1 MNLIPPP
8 TNHKYDPLR
17 WPRWLKVSVVL
28 STSLF
33 NFVSN
38 MAGAGPSVAVK
49 DFMQDFSK
57 SQAHVTQLLT
67 FNFLLLG
74 LGNIF
79 WVPLALKLGKR
90 ASLLMAMALQVG
102 ALIWCALAKSFDSLL
117 AARIVLGFA
126 AAAGESI
133 VPEIVA
139 DLFFLH
145 ERATMMS
152 IYVILISGGTAV
164 GPLIAGFMVQSTA
177 QTWRSYFWLCVGLA
191 AVNLVLLFIFCPESN
206 FRRPDFE
213 DDGQIGM
220 KPVGDEEA
228 TEKSNTSFVESAST
242 NVEYTVHLL
251 PFKERLSLIRYNDSI
266 NFLKALVDPLRL
278 LRHPSV
284 LWAIY
289 AYGCSL
295 SPQII
300 MIFTMSTLLMPP
312 PYNFSSGDI
321 GLMEIAAIIGF
332 VVACFGGGYISDIIT
347 THIVKKSKG
356 EIRPEQRLVSLLP
369 GMFIAPAG
377 CILLAFAC
385 QYKLSWVAIAF
396 GFGMVSFGE
405 VYTPNIALTYVVH
418 RHQKHAA
425 QCLVLI
431 NIFKNIL
438 AFLFLYEAVPWVTS
452 QGFTQVYMIMFMLN
466 MITLVLAA
474 PLYFYGH
481 RKRE

>member
-1 MNLIPPP
+1 
-8 TNHKYDPLR
+8 
-17 WPRWLKVSVVL
+17 
-28 STSLF
+28 
-33 NFVSN
+33 
-38 MAGAGPSVAVK
+38 MAGAGPSVATQ

-57 SQAHVTQLLT
+57 SSDQVTQLLT

-74 LGNIF
+74 LGNVF
-79 WVPLALKLGKR
+79 WVPLAMKFGKR
-90 ASLLMAMALQVG
+90 ASLLAAMALQLG

-133 VPEIVA
+133 VPELVA
-139 DLFFLH
+139 DIFFLH
-145 ERATMMS
+145 ERATMMA
-152 IYVILISGGTAV
+152 IYVIMISGGSAI
-164 GPLIAGFMVQSTA
+164 GPLIAGFMVQFTA

-191 AVNLVLLFIFCPESN
+191 VANLALLVFFCPESN
-206 FRRPDFE
+206 FRRPEFE
-213 DDGQIGM
+213 NDRELEL
-220 KPVGDEEA
+220 VSARDEEA
-228 TEKSNTSFVESAST
+228 AEKSDSSFVENVSASSPR
-242 NVEYTVHLL
+242 YTITLL
-251 PFKERLSLIRYNDSI
+251 PFKKRLSLIRYDTSI
-266 NFLKALVDPLRL
+266 HFLKALIEPLRL

-300 MIFTMSTLLMPP
+300 LIFTMTTLLMPP
-312 PYNFSSGDI
+312 PYNFSSSDI

-332 VVACFGGGYISDIIT
+332 VIACFGGGYMSDVIT
-347 THIVKKSKG
+347 QHIVRKSNG
-356 EIRPEQRLVSLLP
+356 VIRPEQRLVSLLP
-369 GMFIAPAG
+369 GMLVAPAG

-385 QYKLSWVAIAF
+385 QNKLNWVAIAF

-431 NIFKNIL
+431 NIFKNII
-438 AFLFLYEAVPWVTS
+438 AFLFLYEAVAWVTS

-466 MITLVLAA
+466 MLTLILAV
-474 PLYFYGH
+474 PLYFYGT
-481 RKRE
+481 RDRE

>member
-1 MNLIPPP
+1 
-8 TNHKYDPLR
+8 
-17 WPRWLKVSVVL
+17 
-28 STSLF
+28 
-33 NFVSN
+33 
-38 MAGAGPSVAVK
+38 MAGAGPSVAVPS
-49 DFMQDFSK
+49 FMQDFSK
-57 SQAHVTQLLT
+57 SQDQVTQLLT
-67 FNFLLLG
+67 VKPSALHLNFLLLG
-74 LGNIF
+74 IGNIF
-79 WVPLALKLGKR
+79 WVPLALKFGKR
-90 ASLLMAMALQVG
+90 LSLLVAMALQMG

-152 IYVILISGGTAV
+152 IYVIFISGGTAI
-164 GPLIAGFMVQSTA
+164 GPLIAGFMVQYAA
-177 QTWRSYFWLCVGLA
+177 QTWRSYFWLCVALA
-191 AVNLVLLFIFCPESN
+191 AANLVLLFFFCPESN
-206 FRRPDFE
+206 FRRTDHE
-213 DDGQIGM
+213 LHDHIETQAIRVEKLAG
-220 KPVGDEEA
+220 
-228 TEKSNTSFVESAST
+228 KSNSSLVENVAT
-242 NVEYTVHLL
+242 NSPGYSIHLL
-251 PFKERLSLIRYNDSI
+251 PFKERLSLTRYDTSI
-266 NFLKALVDPLRL
+266 SFLKTAVDPLLL

-300 MIFTMSTLLMPP
+300 MIFTMSTLLTPP
-312 PYNFSSGDI
+312 PYNFSSIDI
-321 GLMEIAAIIGF
+321 GLMEIAAMVGF
-332 VVACFGGGYISDIIT
+332 VIACFGGGYLSDAIT
-347 THIVKKSKG
+347 TCIIKKSKG
-356 EIRPEQRLVSLLP
+356 VIRPEQRLVSLLP

-377 CILLAFAC
+377 CITLALAC
-385 QYKLSWVAIAF
+385 QNKLSWVAIAF

-418 RHQKHAA
+418 RHQEHAA

-452 QGFTQVYMIMFMLN
+452 QGFMQVYMIMFMLN
-466 MITLVLAA
+466 MLTLVLAV
-474 PLYFYGH
+474 PLYFYGP
-481 RKRE
+481 RGRE

>member
-1 MNLIPPP
+1 
-8 TNHKYDPLR
+8 
-17 WPRWLKVSVVL
+17 
-28 STSLF
+28 
-33 NFVSN
+33 
-38 MAGAGPSVAVK
+38 MAGAGPSVAIQ
-49 DFMQDFSK
+49 DFMQYFSK
-57 SQAHVTQLLT
+57 SQDQVTQLLT

-74 LGNIF
+74 IGNVF
-79 WVPLALKLGKR
+79 WVPLALKFGKR
-90 ASLLMAMALQVG
+90 ASLLVAMALQTG

-139 DLFFLH
+139 DLFFLN

-152 IYVILISGGTAV
+152 IYVILISGGTAI
-164 GPLIAGFMVQSTA
+164 GPLIAGYMVQYTA
-177 QTWRSYFWLCVGLA
+177 QTWRSYFWLCTGLA
-191 AVNLVLLFIFCPESN
+191 AANLALLFFICPESN

-213 DDGQIGM
+213 HDSQIEIE
-220 KPVGDEEA
+220 PVGDEEA
-228 TEKSNTSFVESAST
+228 AEKSNSGFVENVST
-242 NVEYTVHLL
+242 DNLGYTIHLL
-251 PFKERLSLIRYNDSI
+251 PFKERLSLIRYDTSI
-266 NFLKALVDPLRL
+266 SFLKTFVGPLRL
-278 LRHPSV
+278 LRYPSV

-300 MIFTMSTLLMPP
+300 MIFTMSTLLIPP

-332 VVACFGGGYISDIIT
+332 VIACFGGGCISDIIT
-347 THIVKKSKG
+347 AYVVKRSGG

-385 QYKLSWVAIAF
+385 QDKLSWVAIAF

-418 RHQKHAA
+418 CHQKHAA

-466 MITLVLAA
+466 MLTLVLAV

-481 RKRE
+481 RERERTTATVSTGTTPA

>member
-1 MNLIPPP
+1 
-8 TNHKYDPLR
+8 
-17 WPRWLKVSVVL
+17 
-28 STSLF
+28 
-33 NFVSN
+33 
-38 MAGAGPSVAVK
+38 MAGAGPSVAIGN
-49 DFMQDFSK
+49 FMQDFHR
-57 SQAHVTQLLT
+57 SQGQVTQLLT

-74 LGNIF
+74 IGNMF
-79 WVPLALKLGKR
+79 WVPIALKFGKR
-90 ASLLMAMALQVG
+90 TSLLVAMTLQMG
-102 ALIWCALAKSFDSLL
+102 ALIWCALAKGFDSLL

-152 IYVILISGGTAV
+152 IYVILISCGTAV
-164 GPLIAGFMVQSTA
+164 GPLVAGFMVQYTA

-191 AVNLVLLFIFCPESN
+191 AANLVLLFFFCPESN
-206 FRRPDFE
+206 FRRPDCE
-213 DDGQIGM
+213 LDTQMELQHAID
-220 KPVGDEEA
+220 DEELA
-228 TEKSNTSFVESAST
+228 GKLSSSFVE
-242 NVEYTVHLL
+242 NVSGGNLGYTIHLL
-251 PFKERLSLIRYNDSI
+251 PLKERLNLVRYDTSISLLRT
-266 NFLKALVDPLRL
+266 FVEPLRL

-284 LWAIY
+284 LWTIY

-300 MIFTMSTLLMPP
+300 MIFTMSTLLTPP
-312 PYNFSSGDI
+312 PYDFSSTDI

-332 VVACFGGGYISDIIT
+332 LVACFGGGYLSDKITGYIIRKNRCVT
-347 THIVKKSKG
+347 
-356 EIRPEQRLVSLLP
+356 RPEQRLVSLLP

-377 CILLAFAC
+377 CIVLAFAC
-385 QYKLSWVAIAF
+385 QEKLSWVAIAF
-396 GFGMVSFGE
+396 GFAMVSFGE

-438 AFLFLYEAVPWVTS
+438 AFIFLYEAVPWVTS

-466 MITLVLAA
+466 MLTLALAV
-474 PLYFYGH
+474 PLYFYGP
-481 RKRE
+481 RERE

>member
-1 MNLIPPP
+1 
-8 TNHKYDPLR
+8 
-17 WPRWLKVSVVL
+17 
-28 STSLF
+28 
-33 NFVSN
+33 
-38 MAGAGPSVAVK
+38 MAGSGPAVAVQE
-49 DFMQDFSK
+49 FIQDFSK
-57 SQAHVTQLLT
+57 SQAQVTQLLT

-74 LGNIF
+74 IGNIF
-79 WVPLALKLGKR
+79 WVPFAMKFGKR
-90 ASLLMAMALQVG
+90 ASLLVAMALQLG
-102 ALIWCALAKSFDSLL
+102 TLIWCALAQSFDSLL
-117 AARIVLGFA
+117 AARIVLGFV

-152 IYVILISGGTAV
+152 IYVILIAGGTAI

-177 QTWRSYFWLCVGLA
+177 KTWRSYFWLCVGLA
-191 AVNLVLLFIFCPESN
+191 AVNLALLFFFCPESN
-206 FRRPDFE
+206 FHRPNIEHGRQIETDLAGDDEVAKKSSSSFFE
-213 DDGQIGM
+213 T
-220 KPVGDEEA
+220 V
-228 TEKSNTSFVESAST
+228 ST
-242 NVEYTVHLL
+242 DALRYTIHLL
-251 PFKERLSLIRYNDSI
+251 PFKERLSLIRYDTSI
-266 NFLKALVDPLRL
+266 SFLKALINPLRL

-300 MIFTMSTLLMPP
+300 LIFTMSSLLDSP
-312 PYNFSSGDI
+312 PYNFSLGDI

-332 VVACFGGGYISDIIT
+332 MIACFGGGYMSDIIT
-347 THIVKKSKG
+347 LCIVKKSEG
-356 EIRPEQRLVSLLP
+356 EIRPEQRLASLLP
-369 GMFIAPAG
+369 GMLIAPAG

-385 QYKLSWVAIAF
+385 QNKLSWVAIAF

-431 NIFKNIL
+431 NIFKNVL

-466 MITLVLAA
+466 VLTLLLAV

-481 RKRE
+481 RERE